1 MAMVTAILL
10 NWGWIRVEEGIE
22 TGKGVD
28 LLRLQGTTYR
38 VYVNAHVCVDKL
50 QMILKYLSKWLV
62 FLKITKLSL

>member
-1 MAMVTAILL
+1 M
-10 NWGWIRVEEGIE
+10 EEGIE

-28 LLRLQGTTYR
+28 LLRLQGTIYR
-38 VYVNAHVCVDKL
+38 VYVNARVCVDKL